1 MPEILFALVP
11 ASPLLASL
19 IIGIRLA
26 LGCRGEAHE
35 KTTSRL
41 ALGAG
46 AISLAVMAAFILHA
60 AITGSPGQ
68 IRLGNWLESGPVTV
82 AISFT
87 LDRLGLAMGGAVAL
101 LALLVTRFSVA
112 YMHREAGFHRFFA
125 ILSLFTGAMLLIVTA
140 GNAVL
145 VFVGWEL
152 AGLSSYLLIGYAL
165 ERPAASVSATR
176 AFVTNRFGDAGFITG
191 IGLSFLWAGGVEWPE
206 LLDGIHRLGTLQVG
220 LIAGGFAIAALAKS
234 AQMPFLPWIARALEG
249 PTPSSAVFYGS
260 LMVHAGIYLLIRLEP
275 MLRDAPALMVALTAS
290 GLATFVYALLSGWVQ
305 TDVKSSLMFSTQ
317 GQVGLMVLA
326 CGLGLFT
333 LASVHLLAH
342 AAWRL
347 YQFLTSPSILHA
359 TTDPAPA
366 VPRWIA
372 RSRWAYT
379 AALRRLW
386 QDGLTEALIVRPT
399 GALAR
404 DVQMFD
410 ERQIDRMIGL
420 PGIRDGESDKPFRAR
435 GALGRLLQYSAD
447 SAHRFEER
455 LLLATG
461 GEGLMRVLR
470 RLGYSAVLLD
480 RLAAQPKYLILL
492 IVLTFVVIL

>member
-11 ASPLLASL
+11 ASPLLAAL

-26 LGCRGEAHE
+26 LGAQGEAHE
-35 KTTSRL
+35 KTSARI
-41 ALGAG
+41 ALGA
-46 AISLAVMAAFILHA
+46 AFLSLAVMTVFILWA
-60 AITGSPGQ
+60 LLAGAPGQ
-68 IRLGNWLESGPVTV
+68 LRLGTWLESGPVV
-82 AISFT
+82 IALSFT
-87 LDRLGLAMGGAVAL
+87 LDGLGLTMGGAVAL
-101 LALLVTRFSVA
+101 LALVVTRFSVA

-140 GNAVL
+140 GNAAL
-145 VFVGWEL
+145 AFVGWEL
-152 AGLSSYLLIGYAL
+152 AGLSSFLLIGYAL
-165 ERPAASVSATR
+165 ERPAAASSATR

-191 IGLSFLWAGGVEWPE
+191 IGLSFLWIGGVEWPQ
-206 LLDGIHRLGTLQVG
+206 LLDGAHALGTLPVG
-220 LIAGGFAIAALAKS
+220 LIAGGFVVAALAKS
-234 AQMPFLPWIARALEG
+234 AQVPFAPWIARALEG

-275 MLRDAPALMVALTAS
+275 MLRDAPVLMVALAAV

-317 GQVGLMVLA
+317 AQVGLMVLA

-333 LASVHLLAH
+333 LALIHLLAH

-347 YQFLTSPSILHA
+347 YLFLTSPSILHA
-359 TTDPAPA
+359 SAEPAPKL
-366 VPRWIA
+366 PHWLA
-372 RSRWAYT
+372 RSRILHT

-399 GALAR
+399 ESLAR

-410 ERQIDRMIGL
+410 ERQIDRTIGL
-420 PGIRDGESDKPFRAR
+420 PSRTTGEPDVPFRAR
-435 GALGRLLQYSAD
+435 GILGRLLQMAAEM
-447 SAHRFEER
+447 AHRFEEG
-455 LLLATG
+455 LLRATG
-461 GEGLMRVLR
+461 GDGLMRGLR
-470 RLGYSAVLLD
+470 RLGASAVLID
-480 RLAAQPKYLILL
+480 RLVAQPKYLILL

>member
-1 MPEILFALVP
+1 MPEFLIALVP
-11 ASPLLASL
+11 AAPMLAAL

-26 LGCRGEAHE
+26 MGRRGEAYE
-35 KTTSRL
+35 PMTARL
-41 ALGAG
+41 AFGAG
-46 AISLAVMAAFILHA
+46 AVSATVMAAFILQA
-60 AITGSPGQ
+60 MIVGAPGQ
-68 IRLGNWLESGPVTV
+68 IRLGTWLESGPVIV

-87 LDRLGLAMGGAVAL
+87 LDRLGLAMGGAVAV

-145 VFVGWEL
+145 AFVGWEL

-191 IGLSFLWAGGVEWPE
+191 IGLSFLWVGGVEWPE
-206 LLDGIHRLGTLQVG
+206 LMEGIHRLGTLPVG
-220 LIAGGFAIAALAKS
+220 LIVGGFAIAALAKS
-234 AQMPFLPWIARALEG
+234 AQIPFAPWIARALEG

-275 MLRDAPALMVALTAS
+275 MLLDAPALMVALAVC
-290 GLATFVYALLSGWVQ
+290 GAATFVYALLSGWVQ

-317 GQVGLMVLA
+317 AQVGLMVLS

-347 YQFLTSPSILHA
+347 YQFLTSPSVLHVTA
-359 TTDPAPA
+359 EPAPS
-366 VPRWIA
+366 VPGWLA
-372 RSRWAYT
+372 RSRLGHT

-399 GALAR
+399 DALAR
-404 DVQMFD
+404 DIQMFD
-410 ERQIDRMIGL
+410 ERHVDRMIGL
-420 PGIRDGESDKPFRAR
+420 PALRDGEADMPFRAR
-435 GALGRLLQYSAD
+435 GALGRLLQNSAD
-447 SAHRFEER
+447 AARRFEER

-461 GEGLMRVLR
+461 GDGLMRVLR
-470 RLGYSAVLLD
+470 RLGDTAVLLD